1 MLHELEQTLLPY
13 LGHKRDIGVFVS
25 GGLDS
30 AVLLALCAHL
40 KQKYSLPVVL
50 QTFTV
55 PQGLD
60 AHWSEQVINWV
71 EVRYQLRFDRTLLGN
86 TKLPHDQ
93 RVLDALRTARE
104 FCDHLLL
111 ADTTNPTALPPG
123 PRRERSQS
131 IRYIQPFFD
140 LTKDRVVELG
150 IQLKLEELMAISNSC
165 NLDSNCGHCWAC
177 QERAWAFGM
186 VAIAG
191 IEPATRGV

>member
-1 MLHELEQTLLPY
+1 MLQQLEKTLLSY
-13 LGHKRDIGVFVS
+13 LGRTQDIGVFVS

-40 KQKYSLPVVL
+40 KQQYSLPAIL

-60 AHWSEQVINWV
+60 AQWSKQVIDWV
-71 EVRYQLRFDRTLLGN
+71 ETRYQLKLDRTILGN
-86 TKLPHDQ
+86 ASLPHDQ
-93 RVLDALRTARE
+93 RVIDGLHTAKE

-111 ADTTNPTALPPG
+111 GDTTNPSDLPPG
-123 PRRERSQS
+123 PRRDRSQS
-131 IRYIQPFFD
+131 PRYVQPFFD
-140 LTKDRVVELG
+140 LTKDKVVQLGLELN
-150 IQLKLEELMAISNSC
+150 LEELMHISNSC

-177 QERAWAFGM
+177 RERAWAFRM

-191 IEPATRGV
+191 IEPATNGV

>member
-1 MLHELEQTLLPY
+1 MLHELEKTLLPY

-40 KQKYSLPVVL
+40 KKQYALPAIL

-60 AHWSEQVINWV
+60 AQWSQQVIDWV
-71 EVRYQLRFDRTLLGN
+71 ETKYQFKLDRTLLGDL
-86 TKLPHDQ
+86 KLPHDQ
-93 RVLDALRTARE
+93 RVLDALRTARD

-111 ADTTNPTALPPG
+111 GDTTNPKELAPG
-123 PRRERSQS
+123 PYRERSQS
-131 IRYIQPFFD
+131 PRYLQPFFD
-140 LTKDRVVELG
+140 LTKDKVVELG
-150 IQLKLEELMAISNSC
+150 NELGIQELMHISNSC

-177 QERAWAFGM
+177 QERAWAFHM
-186 VAIAG
+186 VAMAG